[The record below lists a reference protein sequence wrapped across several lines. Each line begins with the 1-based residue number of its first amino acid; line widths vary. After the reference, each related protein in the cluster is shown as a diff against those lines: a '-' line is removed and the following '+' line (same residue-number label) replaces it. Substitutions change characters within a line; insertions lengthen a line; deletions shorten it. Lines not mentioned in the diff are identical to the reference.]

1 MDRIIPVVSLPGVRL
16 HAACGPRAEAE
27 AKARGLKLVA
37 TAGREDF
44 HEALRWSHGP
54 VLARDAARE
63 FDAARPE
70 LSARRRLSWVQM
82 ILAALLA
89 LAVAYG
95 ITVAPAALAWACASL
110 VAGLFFL
117 SVIMLRILALLP
129 VPDRSRPPT
138 FPLADGELPRYSVL
152 VPLYRETAV
161 LGQLLNALTRLDYP
175 SHLLDI
181 KLLVEDHDLAMRQAI
196 AGFDLPPAFEMLV
209 VPPGQPRTKPRA
221 LNYGLRFARGELLT
235 IFDAEDVPEPDQLRR
250 AAETFA
256 SAPPEVAC
264 LQAELVFYNH
274 DENWLARQFTVE
286 YATLFGLL
294 LPALSGNRLPVA
306 LGGTSNHFRIA
317 TLRDCGAWDAYNV
330 TEDADLGMR
339 LARDG
344 FSVWPLPS
352 RTYEEANVA
361 LGNWLRQRARWLKG
375 FLATWLVHMRNPLRL
390 ASEVGFAGFWA
401 LQALTIGVF
410 ASALLHPLCTAGL
423 AIMIYHQ
430 PEVVGAGNLAVVS
443 IAGLSLAV
451 LVLGYVVSLI
461 AGFRGLRR
469 LGIRG
474 WYGTLLTMPFYWLL
488 MAPAAWIALWQ
499 FVTAPSYWGKTT
511 HGLSRTQRRP
521 DTMPGSS

>member
-1 MDRIIPVVSLPGVRL
+1 M
-16 HAACGPRAEAE
+16 
-27 AKARGLKLVA
+27 
-37 TAGREDF
+37 
-44 HEALRWSHGP
+44 
-54 VLARDAARE
+54 
-63 FDAARPE
+63 
-70 LSARRRLSWVQM
+70 
-82 ILAALLA
+82 
-89 LAVAYG
+89 
-95 ITVAPAALAWACASL
+95 
-110 VAGLFFL
+110 
-117 SVIMLRILALLP
+117 
-129 VPDRSRPPT
+129 
-138 FPLADGELPRYSVL
+138 
-152 VPLYRETAV
+152 
-161 LGQLLNALTRLDYP
+161 
-175 SHLLDI
+175 
-181 KLLVEDHDLAMRQAI
+181 
-196 AGFDLPPAFEMLV
+196 
-209 VPPGQPRTKPRA
+209 
-221 LNYGLRFARGELLT
+221 
-235 IFDAEDVPEPDQLRR
+235 
-250 AAETFA
+250 
-256 SAPPEVAC
+256 
-264 LQAELVFYNH
+264 
-274 DENWLARQFTVE
+274 
-286 YATLFGLL
+286 
-294 LPALSGNRLPVA
+294 
-306 LGGTSNHFRIA
+306 
-317 TLRDCGAWDAYNV
+317 